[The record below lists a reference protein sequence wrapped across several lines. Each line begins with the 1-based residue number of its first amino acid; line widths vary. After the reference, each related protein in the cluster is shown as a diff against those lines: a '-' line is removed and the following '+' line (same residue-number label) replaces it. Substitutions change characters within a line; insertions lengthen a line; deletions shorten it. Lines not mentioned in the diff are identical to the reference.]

1 MNAFIGRTF
10 CKFHFTWAKFRTGLT
25 ITRTFCISSDI
36 VTKIVRRVWS
46 MLLMLLN
53 ILFMMT
59 LSSFTMQWKI
69 DVTRPT
75 DILHIT
81 PIPSLHITLFARF
94 QNTAE
99 DILGKPRSET
109 FKAISRKRCRGWT
122 PWKSYLQIDCYLR
135 RRGISSYIILD
146 FRPVCRFPKPEFS
159 EIGFIC
165 IDFCNTKRADPS

>member
-1 MNAFIGRTF
+1 MSAFICRTF
-10 CKFHFTWAKFRTGLT
+10 WKFHFSWAKFRTGFT
-25 ITRTFCISSDI
+25 ITRTLCITSDI
-36 VTKIVRRVWS
+36 VTKIVGRVRSVLW
-46 MLLMLLN
+46 MLLN

-75 DILHIT
+75 DILHC
-81 PIPSLHITLFARF
+81 PSLHITLFVRY

-122 PWKSYLQIDCYLR
+122 SWKSYLQIDCYLR